1 MSAESVQHDL
11 FSQTG
16 VSRHSQSG
24 AQHVPG
30 RVFLVRHAATE
41 WSAVGRHTGLTD
53 LPLLPDAEE
62 AARALGRRLEQLRP
76 LLVLSSPLLRAV
88 ETCRLA
94 GFGDEAETSD
104 LLFEMDYGDY
114 EGLTTAQVRET
125 SPGWDLFRDGCP
137 GGETIEDVGTRVDL
151 LLERLLSDP
160 GLADADVALFAHG
173 HVLRVLTARWLGLAA
188 AEARRFA
195 LGAARIGVLD
205 WEHEWTVL
213 GGWNQ

>member
-1 MSAESVQHDL
+1 MSAESVQLDP

-24 AQHVPG
+24 AKHVPG

-62 AARALGRRLEQLRP
+62 AARALGRRLEHLRP

-94 GFGDEAETSD
+94 GFGDEVETSH
-104 LLFEMDYGDY
+104 LLLEMDYGDY
-114 EGLTTAQVRET
+114 EGLTTAQVREAR
-125 SPGWDLFRDGCP
+125 PGWDLFRDGCP
-137 GGETIEDVGTRVDL
+137 GGETIEDVGKRVDL
-151 LLERLLSDP
+151 LLERLVSDR
-160 GLADADVALFAHG
+160 GLADGDVALFAHG
-173 HVLRVLTARWLGLAA
+173 HVLRVLTARWLGLEA

-195 LGAARIGVLD
+195 LAAARIGVLD
-205 WEHEWTVL
+205 WEHEWTVV
-213 GGWNQ
+213 GGWNH